1 MGIFNRQTQ
10 AYITSVFASLDIS
23 FSESILLMNLYGN
36 EGINQEALS
45 SLLFIDKAATARSI
59 KSLERKGFIRRETM
73 PEDKRAKQLFLTLKG
88 SEHQDY
94 FYKRLEKWERYV
106 TGGMDEEAKDQVT
119 RGLQMMAEQAMN
131 VDLDEFTT
139 FEEEGYEH
147 AAEPNIE

>member
-1 MGIFNRQTQ
+1 M
-10 AYITSVFASLDIS
+10 
-23 FSESILLMNLYGN
+23 
-36 EGINQEALS
+36 
-45 SLLFIDKAATARSI
+45 LFIDKAATARSI